1 MQAVLYRRLH
11 KLMVGRV
18 KLDQINS
25 MPLPVMGDQ
34 LRCVTIGVK
43 AQGNGLGRARPLPKC
58 LESAI
63 VSTTF
68 AFNAL
73 LKCAVSGVAVVVF
86 KRWWLVFHLM
96 GIGLEFVGKWIV
108 VRHGENL
115 VSDNYIYLNDRFMS
129 FIVVAW

>member
-1 MQAVLYRRLH
+1 MQALLYRRLH
-11 KLMVGRV
+11 QLMVGRV
-18 KLDQINS
+18 ELDQINS

-43 AQGNGLGRARPLPKC
+43 AQGNGLGGPRPLPKR

-73 LKCAVSGVAVVVF
+73 LKCSVSGVAVVVF
-86 KRWWLVFHLM
+86 QGWWLVYHLM
-96 GIGLEFVGKWIV
+96 GIGLEFIGKWIV
-108 VRHGENL
+108 LRHW
-115 VSDNYIYLNDRFMS
+115 DHR
-129 FIVVAW
+129 